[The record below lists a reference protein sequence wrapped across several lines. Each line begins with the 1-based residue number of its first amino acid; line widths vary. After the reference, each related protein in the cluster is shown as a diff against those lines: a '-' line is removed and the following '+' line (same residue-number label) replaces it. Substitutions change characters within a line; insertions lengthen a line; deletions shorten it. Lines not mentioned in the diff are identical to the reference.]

1 MADIE
6 EDLAPGKDTELE
18 QEVTEFDWSDTGS
31 VILPEQPETAIYH
44 NERGD
49 LVIRQRARGEDVEV
63 IIAAELVDL
72 FIDRLTDALS
82 YASCP

>member
-49 LVIRQRARGEDVEV
+49 LVIRQRA
-63 IIAAELVDL
+63 LVKTSRSSL
-72 FIDRLTDALS
+72 PPSWWTSSSTD
-82 YASCP
+82 